1 MVTHYEMVKSWQKS
15 CEKSILTLTKLAHRD
30 MTEDSEEVSVEVH
43 CFIQCQKNSFI
54 GTMMININIMLLDI
68 DQIKCAVP
76 RVLFTKETQHFVKV
90 LRVTS
95 KCITDTCIIHT

>member
-1 MVTHYEMVKSWQKS
+1 M
-15 CEKSILTLTKLAHRD
+15 KLAHRD

-68 DQIKCAVP
+68 DQIRCVVP
-76 RVLFTKETQHFVKV
+76 R
-90 LRVTS
+90 
-95 KCITDTCIIHT
+95 IIHKRNTTFCKRS